1 MEKLRTIF
9 EYSGIEDD
17 LRLRSRE
24 RLRREVGGNLR
35 ATKRTTTEHASL
47 VVSGSI
53 GRQSKGEKRS
63 VHYSIKS
70 ARRVFESH
78 GEKSF
83 GND

>member
-1 MEKLRTIF
+1 MD
-9 EYSGIEDD
+9 GP
-17 LRLRSRE
+17 RLRRRE
-24 RLRREVGGNLR
+24 RLGRKLGESG
-35 ATKRTTTEHASL
+35 HASL

-63 VHYSIKS
+63 VHYGIKS
-70 ARRVFESH
+70 ARRVFESR

>member
-1 MEKLRTIF
+1 MG
-9 EYSGIEDD
+9 YSEIEIKGETT
-17 LRLRSRE
+17 SQGG
-24 RLRREVGGNLR
+24 VGSWGNLR

-63 VHYSIKS
+63 VHYGIKS